1 MERIITPPLPRYYV
15 KSQGLCSHE
24 VIAKH
29 RIGGLYNDSWS
40 VAQLLMLWTASLGIM
55 TDCTHL
61 VIELAMRGALG
72 DMVVI
77 ALTWRAR

>member
-1 MERIITPPLPRYYV
+1 
-15 KSQGLCSHE
+15 
-24 VIAKH
+24 
-29 RIGGLYNDSWS
+29 
-40 VAQLLMLWTASLGIM
+40 M

-77 ALTWRAR
+77 ALTWRARILAKHLDRYLSEALKVVGLLPSLSSLAKERRGQDGQLVVQRRS